1 MYLTIVLSSL
11 NKNCFDTLILWQS
24 TILDPHN
31 SICALACL
39 TSQNDLCCISQCKE
53 FEWAG
58 GLCKEGQ
65 TITLH
70 ASVFCSLLQDTT
82 VDSEGSG
89 EDDSESASQDERKV
103 KKRRG
108 AEEKKVPFMTHVVS
122 VDIVKELMYEFKS
135 KWAIFGTAEAGV
147 AARGALALKHPVVMF
162 ANNQKHEEL
171 LREGLEAGI
180 VESCLVGGDFS
191 SKALAEQWAAANK
204 TSDSDSSSESDSGDH
219 TSEQSAD
226 KAKGSKKEKKSSKKE
241 KGKKEKKD
249 KNKKTKKEKND
260 KKAKK
265 VKKDKKEDKKED
277 KKDKKDNKK
286 EDKKEDKKG
295 NKAEDVLAGLI
306 AKGSGTQG

>member
-1 MYLTIVLSSL
+1 MLLLASQVRTICVVFPSAKNLSGQGDYVRKGKL
-11 NKNCFDTLILWQS
+11 L
-24 TILDPHN
+24 
-31 SICALACL
+31 
-39 TSQNDLCCISQCKE
+39 LCMHLYS
-53 FEWAG
+53 A
-58 GLCKEGQ
+58 
-65 TITLH
+65 
-70 ASVFCSLLQDTT
+70 SLLQDTT
-82 VDSEGSG
+82 VDSEGG
-89 EDDSESASQDERKV
+89 EEDDSESASQDERKV
-103 KKRRG
+103 KKMRG

-204 TSDSDSSSESDSGDH
+204 TSDSDSSSESDSGDQ

-226 KAKGSKKEKKSSKKE
+226 KAKGSNKKDKKSFKKEKN
-241 KGKKEKKD
+241 KKEKKD